1 MRDAPPPPPPPPPP
15 PDWASQDASDPPLR
29 VGGTIK
35 PPVKLKNVSPDYP
48 LEAQEAKVQGV
59 VIIEAR
65 IERDGTVS
73 RARVLKSIPM
83 LDDAAVEAVRQW
95 EFTPT
100 LMNGAPVPVMMTV
113 TVNFTLQ

>member
-1 MRDAPPPPPPPPPP
+1 MRDAPPPPPPPPP
-15 PDWASQDASDPPLR
+15 PDWASQDAGDPPLR
-29 VGGTIK
+29 VGGTIE
-35 PPVKLKNVSPDYP
+35 PPTKLKNVNPVYP
-48 LEAQEAKVQGV
+48 AEAQEAKVQGV

-83 LDDAAVEAVRQW
+83 LDDAAVDAVRQW

-100 LMNGAPVPVMMTV
+100 LLNGAPMPVMMTI

>member
-1 MRDAPPPPPPPPPP
+1 MRN
-15 PDWASQDASDPPLR
+15 
-29 VGGTIK
+29 VY
-35 PPVKLKNVSPDYP
+35 PVYP
-48 LEAQEAKVQGV
+48 ADAQEAKVQGV

-73 RARVLKSIPM
+73 RARVLKSIPE

-100 LMNGAPVPVMMTV
+100 LLNGAPVPVMMTV

>member
-1 MRDAPPPPPPPPPP
+1 M
-15 PDWASQDASDPPLR
+15 R

-35 PPVKLKNVSPDYP
+35 PPTKLKNVSPAYP
-48 LEAQEAKVQGV
+48 PDAQEAKVQGV

-65 IERDGTVS
+65 IERDGSVS
-73 RARVLKSIPM
+73 RARVLRSIPM
-83 LDDAAVEAVRQW
+83 LDDAAVDAVRQW

>member
-1 MRDAPPPPPPPPPP
+1 M
-15 PDWASQDASDPPLR
+15 R

-35 PPVKLKNVSPDYP
+35 APTKVRNVNPVYP
-48 LEAQEAKVQGV
+48 QDALDAKVQGV
-59 VIIEAR
+59 VIMEAR

-95 EFTPT
+95 QFTPT
-100 LMNGAPVPVMMTV
+100 MMNGEPVPIMMTV

>member
-1 MRDAPPPPPPPPPP
+1 MKVRN
-15 PDWASQDASDPPLR
+15 
-29 VGGTIK
+29 VY
-35 PPVKLKNVSPDYP
+35 PVYP
-48 LEAQEAKVQGV
+48 ADAQEAKVQGV

-73 RARVLKSIPM
+73 RARVLKSIPE

-100 LMNGAPVPVMMTV
+100 LLNGAPVPVMMTV

>member
-1 MRDAPPPPPPPPPP
+1 M
-15 PDWASQDASDPPLR
+15 R

-35 PPVKLKNVSPDYP
+35 APTKLRNVNPVYP
-48 LEAQEAKVQGV
+48 QDALDAKVQGV
-59 VIIEAR
+59 VIMEAR

-100 LMNGAPVPVMMTV
+100 LMNGAPVPIMMTV